1 MILFKTYKNKM
12 SKKFLAEM
20 KKIEYNK
27 MIGLINNEQKRE
39 YETDLRIAFLLK
51 KEEKS
56 IIKKEPRTINKYET
70 GKYINSQSLNYIYN

>member
-1 MILFKTYKNKM
+1 M

-20 KKIEYNK
+20 RKIEYNK
-27 MIGLINNEQKRE
+27 MIGLITNEQKKE
-39 YETDLRIAFLLK
+39 YETNLKITQILK

-56 IIKKEPRTINKYET
+56 IIKKEPKEVAKKNKYET